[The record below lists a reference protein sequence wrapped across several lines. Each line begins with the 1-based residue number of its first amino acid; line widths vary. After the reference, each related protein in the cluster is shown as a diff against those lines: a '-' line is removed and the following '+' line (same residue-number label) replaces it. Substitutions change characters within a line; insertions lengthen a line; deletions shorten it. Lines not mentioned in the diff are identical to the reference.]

1 MYSANAR
8 TSTHARSYVLAM
20 THICAVPMTMDVYV
34 LHATT
39 SSMLSTWRRTSCNHH
54 GIFLQTRASLYIA
67 RMWYLQYVG
76 NLRAFFPIY
85 ICTIAACSNGANKI
99 RLYMLDSKNSRKN
112 FSFCR
117 LIFCP
122 SKTRHLRLLSLTQLL
137 SGLSG
142 LVNITSR
149 KKQDSYVHR
158 GHEFELCSSHWS
170 THDAWKTCLHERIR
184 HSSSS
189 CQSSKHTR
197 HLSDVFS
204 VMRPAPRR

>member
-1 MYSANAR
+1 M
-8 TSTHARSYVLAM
+8 LAM

-39 SSMLSTWRRTSCNHH
+39 SSMLSTWRQTSCNHH
-54 GIFLQTRASLYIA
+54 GIFLQTRPSLYIA

-122 SKTRHLRLLSLTQLL
+122 SKARHLRLLSLTQLL

-149 KKQDSYVHR
+149 KNK
-158 GHEFELCSSHWS
+158 
-170 THDAWKTCLHERIR
+170 THTYIGDTN
-184 HSSSS
+184 SS
-189 CQSSKHTR
+189 CARAIGPHMMRGKR
-197 HLSDVFS
+197 ACMREYGIHLH
-204 VMRPAPRR
+204 PASHPNIPDICPMYFP

>member
-39 SSMLSTWRRTSCNHH
+39 SSMLSTWRQTSCNHH
-54 GIFLQTRASLYIA
+54 GIFLQTRPSLYIA

-122 SKTRHLRLLSLTQLL
+122 SKARHLRLLSLTQLL

-149 KKQDSYVHR
+149 KNKTRTYIGDTNLSCARAIGPHMMR
-158 GHEFELCSSHWS
+158 GKRACMREYGIHLHPASHPNIP
-170 THDAWKTCLHERIR
+170 DICPMY
-184 HSSSS
+184 
-189 CQSSKHTR
+189 
-197 HLSDVFS
+197 F
-204 VMRPAPRR
+204 P